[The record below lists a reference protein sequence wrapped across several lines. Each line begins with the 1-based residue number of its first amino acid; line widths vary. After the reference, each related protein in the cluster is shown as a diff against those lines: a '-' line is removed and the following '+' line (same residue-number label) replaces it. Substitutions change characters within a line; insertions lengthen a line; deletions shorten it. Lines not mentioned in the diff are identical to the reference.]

1 MLRYTGVTYGKV
13 TIEQHYKEIK
23 RRFVIDI
30 REGNCLAVF
39 VHIRKATE
47 DELKDDPEG
56 KYVHTLYSFLADEQH
71 AKNILKHDKLFGND
85 KVVKIDLNLHYK
97 ESWTL
102 LKYFM
107 KSGYRVNCYTEEP
120 KSK

>member
-13 TIEQHYKEIK
+13 TIEQTHSDIK
-23 RRFVIDI
+23 RRYVIDI

-39 VHIRKATE
+39 VHVRKATE
-47 DELKDDPEG
+47 DELKENPEG
-56 KYVHTLYSFLADEQH
+56 KYFHSLYMFLADEQH
-71 AKNILKHDKLFGND
+71 CKNILKHEKTLIGDD
-85 KVVKIDLNLHYK
+85 VVKIDLNMHYR

-107 KSGYRVNCYTEEP
+107 KSGYKVNCFCKEP
-120 KSK
+120 KK